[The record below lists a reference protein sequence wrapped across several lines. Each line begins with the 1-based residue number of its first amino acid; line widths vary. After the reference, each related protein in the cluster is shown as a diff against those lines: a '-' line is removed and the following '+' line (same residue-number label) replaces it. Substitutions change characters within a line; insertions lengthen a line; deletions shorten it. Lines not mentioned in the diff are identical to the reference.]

1 MTNHVH
7 LLMPPYSDNGMRKVM
22 QYIGR
27 YYVQYFNDQ
36 YQRTG
41 TLWEGRYKATLLDG
55 ENYLVTCSR

>member
-27 YYVQYFNDQ
+27 YYVQ
-36 YQRTG
+36 
-41 TLWEGRYKATLLDG
+41 
-55 ENYLVTCSR
+55 